1 MIIGDFVL
9 SPTMIWI
16 GIAVIFAVVEALTMG
31 LTTIWFSGGAL
42 VAAVVSMV
50 TGSILIQVVVFLAVS
65 IVLLYFTKPLA
76 EKKLHV
82 GAEKTNVDAVIGR
95 RGVVTQEIKPMYPG
109 QVRVWGQDWTAVADV
124 QGETIPVDSEVVIL
138 RVEGVKLVVTAGIA
152 EN

>member
-1 MIIGDFVL
+1 MVIGDFVL

-16 GIAVIFAVVEALTMG
+16 SIAVIFAVVEALTMG

-82 GAEKTNVDAVIGR
+82 GTEKTNVDAVIGR

-138 RVEGVKLVVTAGIA
+138 RVEGVKLVVTVGIA